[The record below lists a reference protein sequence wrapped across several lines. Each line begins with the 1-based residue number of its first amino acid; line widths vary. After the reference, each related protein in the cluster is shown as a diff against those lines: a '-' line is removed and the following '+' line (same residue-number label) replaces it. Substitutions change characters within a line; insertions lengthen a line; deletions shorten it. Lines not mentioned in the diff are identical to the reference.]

1 MEWLNST
8 SLIIGLFATLIG
20 IVVIFVN
27 ATGKLTKAITSLE
40 VTMKHV
46 VQHSE
51 NQERVAEIHA
61 DRLRLIDLSIAGI
74 VGRLNSVE
82 DKLKILWDA
91 YSRE

>member
-8 SLIIGLFATLIG
+8 SIVLGLLSTIIG

-51 NQERVAEIHA
+51 NQERIAEMHA
-61 DRLRLIDLSIAGI
+61 DRLRLIDLSMANI
-74 VGRLNSVE
+74 VGRITTLE
-82 DKLKILWDA
+82 DKVKTLWGEF
-91 YSRE
+91 SRD